1 MDLDS
6 SELFE
11 AQAHIYRHVI
21 NYANSMALRCA
32 LELGIPDII
41 VNHDKPITL
50 QELVSKLNLPIEK
63 TLHLKRLMRL
73 LIHSNFFNV
82 TKFHDQDGD
91 NEKEGYVLTLSSK
104 LLLKNTSKNSPNL
117 PNLLPYANSILD
129 HVSMSAFNFLGSWF
143 KGNESTV
150 FETAFGTSIWEFFA
164 NGNPRLNKLFN
175 DAMESNCKMMKFA
188 VQDNKEI
195 FEGVDS
201 LVDVGGGTG
210 LVAKILLEAFPHMN
224 CIVLDL
230 PHVVADMKDTM
241 NLKYVGGDMF
251 SSVPHADAVI
261 LKNVLHDWSDE
272 EVLKILERCKE
283 AISFADNDGKK
294 GKVIIMDMV
303 IGDKHDHERHEILET
318 KLVSDVIMMVYA
330 TGKERTEDEWEKLFF
345 QAGFNRSKITHI
357 YGLISIIE
365 IFP

>member
-11 AQAHIYRHVI
+11 AQAHIYRHI
-21 NYANSMALRCA
+21 LNYANSMALRCA

-41 VNHDKPITL
+41 VNHEKPITL

-82 TKFHDQDGD
+82 TKFHDQDGE
-91 NEKEGYVLTLSSK
+91 NEKEGYVLTVSSK
-104 LLLKNTSKNSPNL
+104 LLLKNTSKNIPNL
-117 PNLLPYANSILD
+117 PSLLPYANLILD
-129 HVSMSAFNFLGSWF
+129 LELMTPINFLGSWF
-143 KGNESTV
+143 KGNESTA
-150 FETAFGTSIWEFFA
+150 FETAFGTSIWEFA
-164 NGNPRLNKLFN
+164 NENPRLNKLFN

-188 VQDNKEI
+188 IKDNKEI

-210 LVAKILLEAFPHMN
+210 LVSKILLEAFPRMN

-230 PHVVADMKDTM
+230 PHVVADMKDTT

-251 SSVPHADAVI
+251 SSIPYADAI
-261 LKNVLHDWSDE
+261 MLKNVLHDWGDE
-272 EVLKILERCKE
+272 EVLKILKRCKE
-283 AISFADNDGKK
+283 AISFAHNDGKK
-294 GKVIIMDMV
+294 RKVIIMDMV
-303 IGDKHDHERHEILET
+303 IGNNQDQECHEILET

-345 QAGFNRSKITHI
+345 QAGFKRSKITHI